1 MDEKKLYKDAIV
13 NGGTQLQFHM
23 AMEEAL
29 ELALT
34 ILRLYRKRATLRD
47 VASEVAD
54 VEILCGQLR
63 LMLGDDVV
71 DRIKQSK
78 LERLRIR
85 INENQLVNYRSG
97 DEASWPLFDEL
108 FGNTKGSVEVS

>member
-1 MDEKKLYKDAIV
+1 MDERKLYLDAIV
-13 NGGTQLQFHM
+13 NGGAELQFHM
-23 AMEEAL
+23 AMEECL

-47 VASEVAD
+47 IASEVAD

-63 LMLGDDVV
+63 LMIGDDVV

-85 INENQLVNYRSG
+85 INENQLVNNKRS
-97 DEASWPLFDEL
+97 EASWPLFNEL
-108 FGNTKGSVEVS
+108 FTK